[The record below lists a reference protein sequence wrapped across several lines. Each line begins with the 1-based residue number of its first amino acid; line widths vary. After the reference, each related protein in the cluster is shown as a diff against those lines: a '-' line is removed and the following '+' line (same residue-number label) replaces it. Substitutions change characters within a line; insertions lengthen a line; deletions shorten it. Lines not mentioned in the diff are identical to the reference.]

1 MLFESVILRHLFGGE
16 CLLVEFGIVAG
27 RTSAE
32 KLVAENLE
40 FERVRRVL
48 VFVDVSERVDGRLHG
63 YQYSVK
69 FVRGSDTA
77 LLPDGRACVLSA
89 IRGTLKLILSLRF

>member
-1 MLFESVILRHLFGGE
+1 MGGE

-32 KLVAENLE
+32 KLVAENLVL
-40 FERVRRVL
+40 ERVRRITC
-48 VFVDVSERVDGRLHG
+48 FVDVSEREDGRLHG

-69 FVRGSDTA
+69 FV
-77 LLPDGRACVLSA
+77 
-89 IRGTLKLILSLRF
+89 